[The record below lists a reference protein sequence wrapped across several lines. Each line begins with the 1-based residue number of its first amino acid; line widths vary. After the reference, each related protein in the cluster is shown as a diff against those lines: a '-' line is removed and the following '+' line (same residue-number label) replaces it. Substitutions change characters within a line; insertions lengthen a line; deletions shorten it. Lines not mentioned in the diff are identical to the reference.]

1 MKGIP
6 VTLEIA
12 AVTDIG
18 QRRKSN
24 QDNFFVNG
32 AFVDHYKATAERFES
47 VDTEEVHVLAVCDGM
62 GGKADGDVAAMIG
75 VTTLSDFAEELQSI
89 RTGEDA
95 SFTARRIVRA
105 ANDRI
110 LKRKKKTGKDLGS
123 TFSMIVVSVNCLY
136 ACNLGDSEIYLKN
149 QFGIERLS
157 KPQTYVQELV
167 DRGAISENQASRS
180 YVRNQLSKYL
190 GMENLKGLTPN
201 ESSAEMRNGDI
212 LLICSDGVSDVLPN
226 HSIYASLNSNRPV
239 NEIADTLIEKAIRKG
254 SGDNLTVVIARVMDD
269 GREAR
274 LRRMIGI
281 ALGITAG
288 AIVLATLI
296 IGML

>member
-1 MKGIP
+1 
-6 VTLEIA
+6 
-12 AVTDIG
+12 
-18 QRRKSN
+18 
-24 QDNFFVNG
+24 
-32 AFVDHYKATAERFES
+32 
-47 VDTEEVHVLAVCDGM
+47 
-62 GGKADGDVAAMIG
+62 
-75 VTTLSDFAEELQSI
+75 
-89 RTGEDA
+89 
-95 SFTARRIVRA
+95 
-105 ANDRI
+105 
-110 LKRKKKTGKDLGS
+110 
-123 TFSMIVVSVNCLY
+123 
-136 ACNLGDSEIYLKN
+136 
-149 QFGIERLS
+149 
-157 KPQTYVQELV
+157 
-167 DRGAISENQASRS
+167 
-180 YVRNQLSKYL
+180 
-190 GMENLKGLTPN
+190 
-201 ESSAEMRNGDI
+201 MRNGDI